1 MRKVLDMSGLPN
13 SAMSLDAVVDHAA
26 HGISLVNSTIGG
38 VRSTAPI
45 LEWGYLFG
53 SSRSE
58 SDDTHRTNAAG
69 SFLNSE
75 QAPWDEPTGQLH
87 RAECSYRIADFK
99 TARSQASKLLDS
111 SDRSLALS
119 ALVMHFAS
127 CIAMGNSESAYEDF
141 LELKARCGT
150 GFGCED
156 DSVHRMTSIL
166 VAMRV
171 ESLMVLQVFDI
182 PELEGG
188 LSGFPRG
195 WESYLGFLMAQR
207 AMRGGN
213 SGRAAGISEAFLMLD
228 GNRNPLSRIL
238 LLLAIASACM
248 MSGEVGEA
256 ERSFRKAW
264 ELGQANGFIAPF
276 VELNFSLL
284 GLSRRCLLPNEAS
297 EYRRLETMVKTYYD
311 GWYGLREKCGYHDKT
326 RDLTPLES
334 YVGGL
339 VMLGWRNKA
348 IATHLR
354 ISENTVK
361 HQLTAIY
368 QKLGVSSR
376 ADLRNIMRPGR

>member
-1 MRKVLDMSGLPN
+1 MTGLLD
-13 SAMSLDAVVDHAA
+13 SAMALDVAA
-26 HGISLVNSTIGG
+26 DCAAKKFSLVNGAMG
-38 VRSTAPI
+38 KVRSAAPI
-45 LEWGYLFG
+45 LEWGDLFG
-53 SSRSE
+53 SSEGE
-58 SDDTHRTNAAG
+58 SADTYRANTAS

-75 QAPWDEPTGQLH
+75 QAPWDDLTKQLH
-87 RAECSYRIADFK
+87 RAERSYCIADFK
-99 TARSQASKLLDS
+99 AARSEAIKLLDS
-111 SDRSLALS
+111 SDRSLAVS

-127 CIAMGNSESAYEDF
+127 SIAMGDSESAYKDC
-141 LELKARCGT
+141 LELKIRCEA
-150 GFGCED
+150 GFECKD
-156 DSVHRMTSIL
+156 DPTYRMASIL
-166 VAMRV
+166 AAMRV
-171 ESLMVLQVFDI
+171 EGLLVLQIFDI
-182 PELEGG
+182 PELESG
-188 LSGFPRG
+188 LRGFPRG

-207 AMRGGN
+207 AMRGGKP
-213 SGRAAGISEAFLMLD
+213 GRAVGISEAFLMLD
-228 GNRNPLSRIL
+228 RSRNPLSRVL

-248 MSGEVGEA
+248 MSGDVEEA
-256 ERSFRKAW
+256 ERAFAKAW
-264 ELGQANGFIAPF
+264 ELGEANGVIAPF
-276 VELNFSLL
+276 VELNFLLL
-284 GLSRRCLLPNEAS
+284 GLPRRCSATNETS

-326 RDLTPLES
+326 RGLTPLES